1 VFGRDN
7 EASLSTVSGRD
18 QGHCEAVDDA
28 ATLSSTTSNSST
40 AMDLSGRLP
49 VWPPPLRRI
58 AKWIYQAWDPVN
70 GPSLVDLLRI
80 SDPVH
85 PQNRPPRSRL
95 SAPIL

>member
-28 ATLSSTTSNSST
+28 ATLSCTTSNSST
-40 AMDLSGRLP
+40 AMDLSGRFP

-58 AKWIYQAWDPVN
+58 AKWIDQAWDPVN
-70 GPSLVDLLRI
+70 GPSLVDLL
-80 SDPVH
+80 PH
-85 PQNRPPRSRL
+85 FRPITSTESRARSRL
-95 SAPIL
+95 WPPVL